1 MGWDQMGKSKEKGG
15 LGYREQDCFNQALLA
30 KQGWCL
36 QQNPETLVEKIFLKK
51 YYPGDLFLESS
62 LGKRP
67 FYAWR
72 SIWNVKTLLQEGLI

>member
-1 MGWDQMGKSKEKGG
+1 MGSDGKSKEKGG

-30 KQGWCL
+30 KQGWR
-36 QQNPETLVEKIFLKK
+36 QHQNPETLVEKIFLEK
-51 YYPGDLFLESS
+51 YYPGGLFLEST

-72 SIWNVKTLLQEGLI
+72 SIWNIKTLLQESQI